1 MDLFHFEPLKQV
13 PRGVIVDTD
22 IGPDCDD
29 VGALAVLHV
38 LAEKYQIPIL
48 GIVNCTSNI
57 YGCGAIDVVGKYC
70 GNGNVPVGIYG
81 KSGFLDGPE
90 TMYYNRYLTETFH
103 SIYAPKHE
111 TGGEVVCRADGQKPE
126 EAVALYRRLLAEAA
140 PKSIMLITIGPLNNL
155 ADLLQS
161 GGDAVSPKSGRE
173 LVAEK
178 VYAVVAMAGCTKT
191 KQREYNIICDAE
203 AAQIFLE
210 TIPVPVIFSG
220 FEVGLAVMSG
230 FYGKT
235 PENAEQNPIFQAY
248 RLYSEKAFQNDDYIN
263 RSFDLTA
270 VQFAFEG
277 EGAYYRM
284 SGPGTMK
291 IDRGAEDATEFVLHP
306 EGSQYYM
313 ELACEAQALS
323 ALLSEYL
330 LHAGNC

>member
-1 MDLFHFEPLKQV
+1 MMDSFHFEPLKQV

-81 KSGFLDGPE
+81 RSGFLDGPE
-90 TMYYNRYLTETFH
+90 TLYYNQYLTENFH
-103 SIYAPKHE
+103 SVYAPKNE
-111 TGGEVVCRADGQKPE
+111 AAGRQPE

-161 GGDAVSPKSGRE
+161 GGDAVSPRSGRE
-173 LVAEK
+173 LIAEK
-178 VYAVVAMAGCTKT
+178 VYAVVAMAGCTEA
-191 KQREYNIICDAE
+191 KQREYNMICDAD

-210 TIPVPVIFSG
+210 MIPVPVVFSG

-230 FYGKT
+230 FYGKP

-248 RLYSEKAFQNDDYIN
+248 RLYSEKMFRNNDYIN

-277 EGAYYRM
+277 AGAYYRL

-291 IDRGAEDATEFVLHP
+291 IDRGAENATEFVLHP
-306 EGSQYYM
+306 EGRQYYM
-313 ELACEAQALS
+313 ELACEAQVLS

-330 LHAGNC
+330 LHAGKC